1 MDAYYDVA
9 LTILDGD
16 AGSLLALA
24 GKLPDEAKKTE
35 LLAFHE
41 RRTRETAAAAAAAAA
56 AARAAA
62 LAAEAES
69 TARRLDRV
77 ASLRPLA
84 PIHRVPDSNASL
96 ASSDRSAKTDDTDD
110 ERIDRLAADADS
122 SNDVMRELLAED
134 DDEDCC
140 PVCLDARVTVRCV
153 PCSHAL
159 CGGCLELWRLTNA
172 SFYAVAKNGASATA
186 TTCPMCRAPIAGF
199 TATERRKGGAGGVEG
214 GAEGVAVGVG
224 AVVGVGVVEV
234 AKRKESRGA
243 RARRKARE
251 RAASDAGGD
260 DGFGPADY
268 RAYGDS
274 WASERREQ
282 SGGMNPSRGFQKV
295 SDDSVSDDSP
305 IVVWFR
311 QDLRVRDNP
320 ALHAAART
328 GRPVVACFVWC
339 PGEEGGWP
347 MGGATRYW
355 LHHALRSLQASLR
368 ARYGGDLVVRDATGN
383 GGVTGDVTGRS
394 VTGNGCGG
402 NGSSPSSSSSSSSSF
417 DELAAVVREC
427 GAKDV
432 YCNRVYEP
440 WKIARDRECQ
450 RRLLAELGVGFRS
463 FNAGVLYEPWD
474 ARPDATD
481 DACWNS
487 GYGSVRFFLRGCA
500 RLGEPPPP
508 LPPPPTMRV
517 RLPRRGSNPR
527 IQSVGVDAL
536 RLARMPRR
544 GTGGTVDWAA
554 GIRDAWTF
562 GEDGAA
568 ASLREFLN
576 DGSLERFDAKSARE
590 YSEHGGG
597 SIPGPSNGNGQSN
610 APKAS
615 TERFRADVR
624 TTARISPYVRHGEL
638 SPREVYHSAKAIQ
651 VGSRKSRARSAA
663 VFLRRLAW
671 RDLAYWSLWRFPHM
685 CDEPLRPQYATQWW
699 ALPWD
704 PVGRGDSVPRA
715 VAVNKKRW
723 HAGMV
728 ASSDDALRAWQFGQ
742 TGYPLVDAGMRELW
756 ATGYVP
762 NYVRHVVAGFLIE
775 YLNVDWRHGQLW
787 FHDTLV
793 DADVAIQGFMWQ
805 NGGHSGM
812 DQWNFVMHPVYAAK
826 SADPD
831 GAYVRRWCPELAGL
845 PREFVH
851 CPWEAPATTLAAANV
866 ALGRHYPKR
875 IVLDLEDARR
885 KSLKAVVDVRRA
897 HPEYV
902 LPDGNEA
909 LPLPEPGRTARCIT
923 RVDYRMMSEEVV
935 TRQTAAA
942 PWDASRRQRR
952 DPMSR
957 ALDDAAALSE
967 RIARDAASVLG

>member
-41 RRTRETAAAAAAAAA
+41 RRTREAAAAAAAAEA
-56 AARAAA
+56 QVAGEARAAA

-84 PIHRVPDSNASL
+84 PIHRVDSNASI
-96 ASSDRSAKTDDTDD
+96 ASSDRSAKTDDEHNDQ
-110 ERIDRLAADADS
+110 LAADAAADAS
-122 SNDVMRELLAED
+122 SNDVMRELFADE

-140 PVCLDARVTVRCV
+140 PVCLDARVTVQCV

-199 TATERRKGGAGGVEG
+199 TARVASAATERKKRDAG
-214 GAEGVAVGVG
+214 GAEGGAVGAG
-224 AVVGVGVVEV
+224 AVV
-234 AKRKESRGA
+234 ARRKESRGA

-251 RAASDAGGD
+251 RAESDAGGD
-260 DGFGPADY
+260 DDGFGPAEY

-274 WASERREQ
+274 WASQEH
-282 SGGMNPSRGFQKV
+282 SGRTPEGFRKA
-295 SDDSVSDDSP
+295 SGCEPIDADDADSP

-328 GRPVVACFVWC
+328 GRPVVACFAWC
-339 PGEEGGWP
+339 PKEEGGWP

-383 GGVTGDVTGRS
+383 GN
-394 VTGNGCGG
+394 VTGNVTRNAGG
-402 NGSSPSSSSSSSSSF
+402 TTSPSSSSSSSSSSF

-440 WKIARDRECQ
+440 WKIARDRECE
-450 RRLLAELGVGFRS
+450 RKFSAELNVRFRS

-517 RLPRRGSNPR
+517 RLPVDKRAR
-527 IQSVGVDAL
+527 SVGVDAL
-536 RLARMPRR
+536 RLARMPRNA
-544 GTGGTVDWAA
+544 GKGGGTNVGIIDWAA

-568 ASLREFLN
+568 ASLREFLL
-576 DGSLERFDAKSARE
+576 DGLERFDAKTARE
-590 YSEHGGG
+590 YTEHGGVQ
-597 SIPGPSNGNGQSN
+597 SNPGPGQSNGQSN

-638 SPREVYHSAKAIQ
+638 SVREVYHSAKAVQ

-671 RDLAYWSLWRFPHM
+671 RDLAYWSLWRFPHL

-715 VAVNKKRW
+715 VAVRKKRW
-723 HAGMV
+723 HAGAFIFLFFRTSMGNLTDV
-728 ASSDDALRAWQFGQ
+728 YVFCLQGWSRRR
-742 TGYPLVDAGMRELW
+742 TTPCEL
-756 ATGYVP
+756 GS
-762 NYVRHVVAGFLIE
+762 L
-775 YLNVDWRHGQLW
+775 D
-787 FHDTLV
+787 
-793 DADVAIQGFMWQ
+793 
-805 NGGHSGM
+805 
-812 DQWNFVMHPVYAAK
+812 
-826 SADPD
+826 
-831 GAYVRRWCPELAGL
+831 RR
-845 PREFVH
+845 
-851 CPWEAPATTLAAANV
+851 
-866 ALGRHYPKR
+866 
-875 IVLDLEDARR
+875 
-885 KSLKAVVDVRRA
+885 
-897 HPEYV
+897 
-902 LPDGNEA
+902 
-909 LPLPEPGRTARCIT
+909 
-923 RVDYRMMSEEVV
+923 V
-935 TRQTAAA
+935 TRSWTRGCGSCGPPGTCPTTSDTSSPAF
-942 PWDASRRQRR
+942 
-952 DPMSR
+952 
-957 ALDDAAALSE
+957 
-967 RIARDAASVLG
+967 

>member
-41 RRTRETAAAAAAAAA
+41 RRTREAAAAAAAAEAEAAA

-84 PIHRVPDSNASL
+84 PIHRVDSNASI
-96 ASSDRSAKTDDTDD
+96 ASSDRSAKTDDEHID
-110 ERIDRLAADADS
+110 ELADAADATDAS
-122 SNDVMRELLAED
+122 SNDVMRELFADE

-140 PVCLDARVTVRCV
+140 PVCLDARVTVQCV

-159 CGGCLELWRLTNA
+159 CGGCFELWRLTNA

-199 TATERRKGGAGGVEG
+199 TARVASTATGRKKRDAG
-214 GAEGVAVGVG
+214 GAEGGAVGVG
-224 AVVGVGVVEV
+224 AVV
-234 AKRKESRGA
+234 AKKKESRGA

-251 RAASDAGGD
+251 RAESDAAGD

-274 WASERREQ
+274 WVSQEQ
-282 SGGMNPSRGFQKV
+282 SGRNPEGIRKASGCERIDA
-295 SDDSVSDDSP
+295 DDADSP

-328 GRPVVACFVWC
+328 GRPVVTCFAWC
-339 PGEEGGWP
+339 PGEDGGWP

-355 LHHALRSLQASLR
+355 LHRALLSLQASLR

-383 GGVTGDVTGRS
+383 GNVTGN
-394 VTGNGCGG
+394 VTGNGCGT
-402 NGSSPSSSSSSSSSF
+402 SSSSSSSF

-440 WKIARDRECQ
+440 WKIARDGECE
-450 RRLLAELGVGFRS
+450 RRFAAELNVRFRS

-517 RLPRRGSNPR
+517 RLPAERRAR
-527 IQSVGVDAL
+527 SVGVDAL

-544 GTGGTVDWAA
+544 GKGGGTNGGSIIDWAA

-562 GEDGAA
+562 GEDGAV

-576 DGSLERFDAKSARE
+576 DGSLERFDAKSART

-597 SIPGPSNGNGQSN
+597 SIGGEHKNGQSN

-651 VGSRKSRARSAA
+651 VGSRRSRARSAA

-671 RDLAYWSLWRFPHM
+671 RDLAYWSLWRFPRL

-704 PVGRGDSVPRA
+704 PAGRGDSVPRA
-715 VAVNKKRW
+715 VAVRNKRW
-723 HAGMV
+723 HEGMV
-728 ASSDDALRAWQFGQ
+728 ASSDDALRAWQFGR

-762 NYVRHVVAGFLIE
+762 NYIRHVVAGFLIE

-787 FHDTLV
+787 FHDCLV

-826 SADPD
+826 SADPE

-851 CPWEAPATTLAAANV
+851 CPWEAPATTLAAAGV
-866 ALGRHYPKR
+866 ALGRDYPKR
-875 IVLDLEDARR
+875 IVSDLEDARR